1 MYIDTYTWLPTAD
14 ETADTD
20 LHSREHQTN
29 TRRGTA
35 RLGSETRH
43 TIVDDTR
50 SWTNT
55 ERALSMSLSS
65 QQTTRMAAMV
75 PRSRRSA
82 HQYDSKGLG
91 AYATMAPKITGRRG
105 TTRTE
110 HDDTHEHT

>member
-43 TIVDDTR
+43 IVDE
-50 SWTNT
+50 T